1 MSKKERRFSGPRML
15 VSTGLIYAFVGAL
28 GLTVAQLTNAY
39 MALDPEVT
47 MNRTYLGLGFSA
59 FVLIQGIS
67 APLVGWII
75 SKKGARFSYVVGAI
89 IVALLG
95 TINALFLGNSVILYI
110 VGFGVVMSYGCMSA
124 GAIPTMTTLNH
135 WYIKHR
141 GRAISV
147 SLTMAAAIAVLNP
160 LITNAVIGMFGWRA
174 GWWVVVFFAVLGLLL
189 AVIFVRNTPAD
200 MGQEPDGG
208 AAEISNESKTYIS
221 KVYKTMENKTA
232 AEAMRTPAFWFI
244 AIMAF
249 CCFAG
254 LNLNVS
260 QAGLYFVSQGLT
272 LDDVSV
278 ALSIKG
284 LGGIAALVVGTV
296 VLDRFEPV
304 RWHGLGALVMAIGV
318 LLAAFMGG
326 SYAVMILYYIIVGFG
341 FAMHNSSLPA
351 ELANIFGNK
360 HYSKIH
366 GAILSTVAVL
376 ASFVPTIAG
385 AVYDAM
391 GTYVPALI
399 GLAIIGFVDF
409 FCSLLIKL
417 PKTVARSDDDMASCP
432 EQGE

>member
-147 SLTMAAAIAVLNP
+147 SLIMAAAIAVLYP

-189 AVIFVRNTPAD
+189 AAIFVRNTPAD

-326 SYAVMILYYIIVGFG
+326 SYAVMILYYITVGLG

-366 GAILSTVAVL
+366 GAILPAVAVL

-399 GLAIIGFVDF
+399 GLAIIGFVGF

-417 PKTVARSDDDMASCP
+417 PKTVVRSDDDMASCP